1 MYKIKVDADRIIG
14 QVSPL
19 IYGHFIEH
27 LGRCIEGGILDIS
40 GKKSDKHGFRTDV
53 LTALRRIRPTILR
66 WPGGCFADI
75 YHWRNGIGPKD
86 QRPVRLADDELLG
99 QDLGQDDV
107 VWDIEESNR
116 FGTDEF
122 IDYCREIG
130 AEPYICANV
139 GSGTPE
145 EAAAWVEYCNGTGNT
160 SYARERRA
168 NGHQQPHRVKYWGL
182 GNEIDETG
190 HEITEIGCMSARRA
204 DRTLCLTVLNRHLD
218 QAIECQIELR
228 GFSLKPEAR
237 AFELNGPD
245 VMAENKMGEPE
256 VVKVIQVTPPRT
268 AEIFTYVFPAH
279 SATVIEIKI

>member
-1 MYKIKVDADRIIG
+1 MHKIKVDADRIIG

-19 IYGHFIEH
+19 LYGHFIEH

-53 LTALRRIRPTILR
+53 LRALRRIRPNILR

-75 YHWRNGIGPKD
+75 YHWRDGVGPKN
-86 QRPVRLADDELLG
+86 QRPVRLSDDELLG
-99 QDLGQDDV
+99 QGLGQSDV
-107 VWDIEESNR
+107 AWNIEESNR

-160 SYARERRA
+160 SYAHQRQA
-168 NGHQQPHRVKYWGL
+168 NGHQQPHKVKYWGL

-190 HEITEIGCMSARRA
+190 HEITEIGCMSAHDYGTDRTRILKAHAARLTRHQA
-204 DRTLCLTVLNRHLD
+204 DRCRFQPERNGLGPGSFGESRRILRLHRHPRLLRNR
-218 QAIECQIELR
+218 
-228 GFSLKPEAR
+228 
-237 AFELNGPD
+237 
-245 VMAENKMGEPE
+245 
-256 VVKVIQVTPPRT
+256 
-268 AEIFTYVFPAH
+268 
-279 SATVIEIKI
+279 